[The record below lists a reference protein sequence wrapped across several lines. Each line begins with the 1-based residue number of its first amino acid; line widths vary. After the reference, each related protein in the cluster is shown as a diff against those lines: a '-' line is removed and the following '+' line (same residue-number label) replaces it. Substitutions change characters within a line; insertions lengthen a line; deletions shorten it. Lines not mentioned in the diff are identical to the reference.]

1 MGDHRWKRIRRCAAG
16 AGVALVLV
24 VGGAV
29 GAAAF
34 KAVALRQDYAGTPAA
49 WARSSGNDAVWMGHA
64 WVDGRRDAGD
74 VRRFAALLR
83 GSGVRDLFVHV
94 GPLNRDGTLPEG
106 RHPEAR
112 SFVAAAHRYLPGVRV
127 QAWLGQRVD
136 EGFDLTSRATRRA
149 TVGVAGGLI
158 RSGFDGIHYNFEP
171 VSSGDPGLPALLRET
186 RGALGGRTLST
197 SVPQLE
203 PVPGLRI
210 ALHLVAGRDKYW
222 TSGYMTEVA
231 RACDQV
237 ALMAYDSAM
246 PTAPLFGGY
255 VADQTRRMVRAVP
268 AGTGLLIGVPAY
280 HETTSTHDPGAET
293 TAAAV
298 RGVRLGLSGG
308 ARPRMRVGVA
318 VYADFAA
325 TPQDWRAYADG
336 WVRAR

>member
-1 MGDHRWKRIRRCAAG
+1 MGVGVALALVLGGAAG
-16 AGVALVLV
+16 ATAFPVT
-24 VGGAV
+24 
-29 GAAAF
+29 AAWQA
-34 KAVALRQDYAGTPAA
+34 YGGTPAA

-74 VRRFAALLR
+74 VRRFAGRLR

-94 GPLNRDGTLPEG
+94 GPLNRDGTLPSG

-136 EGFDLTSRATRRA
+136 QGFDLTSRATRRA
-149 TVGVAGGLI
+149 TVGVADGLI

-171 VSSGDPGLPALLRET
+171 VSSGDPGLPVLLRET
-186 RGALGGRTLST
+186 RGVLGGRPLSV

-203 PVPGLRI
+203 PVAGLRLP
-210 ALHLVAGRDKYW
+210 LHLVAGRDKYW

-237 ALMAYDSAM
+237 ALMAYDSVM

-255 VADQTRRMVRAVP
+255 VADQTRRMLRAVP
-268 AGTGLLIGVPAY
+268 EGTALLIGVPAY
-280 HETTSTHDPGAET
+280 HEATYTHDPGAET
-293 TAAAV
+293 TAAGV
-298 RGVRLGLSGG
+298 LGVRLGLSAGG
-308 ARPRMRVGVA
+308 RPRTRVGVA
-318 VYADFAA
+318 VYADFTA
-325 TPQDWRAYADG
+325 TARDWRAYTDG
-336 WVRAR
+336 WVRPR